1 MTLFPVV
8 MVVDLFFYYDNPD
21 NREQLFMALLLQGVN
36 SDNFSAA
43 SNMPGVVF
51 VVDYKNWFC

>member
-1 MTLFPVV
+1 
-8 MVVDLFFYYDNPD
+8 MVVDLFFYYNNPD
-21 NREQLFMALLLQGVN
+21 NREQLFMALLLQVVN